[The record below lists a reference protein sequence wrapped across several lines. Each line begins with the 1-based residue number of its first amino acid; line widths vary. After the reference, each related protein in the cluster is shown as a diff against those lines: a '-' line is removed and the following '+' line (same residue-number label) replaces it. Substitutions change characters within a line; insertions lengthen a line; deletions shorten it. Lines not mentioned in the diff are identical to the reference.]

1 MRSKWSHHLFLVIF
15 FPGEFV
21 QILTRIAEVFL
32 TPSLGAVSHRPLGS
46 NCRNVRGDKEGKEEV
61 SGRAHTDLSFFF
73 LSFFNFTEDDS
84 SGLFRKSGKQA
95 IRQFPLFLNINE
107 MDAPEDM
114 AI

>member
-32 TPSLGAVSHRPLGS
+32 TPSLGAVSHRPLVGLCS
-46 NCRNVRGDKEGKEEV
+46 NCRNVKGDKEGKEEV

-73 LSFFNFTEDDS
+73 LSFISLKMIPQVCLGSLENQPPDNFHC
-84 SGLFRKSGKQA
+84 F
-95 IRQFPLFLNINE
+95 
-107 MDAPEDM
+107 
-114 AI
+114 

>member
-1 MRSKWSHHLFLVIF
+1 MKSKWSHHLFLVIF

-61 SGRAHTDLSFFF
+61 SGRAH
-73 LSFFNFTEDDS
+73 
-84 SGLFRKSGKQA
+84 
-95 IRQFPLFLNINE
+95 NE
-107 MDAPEDM
+107 MNAPEDM